1 MIRVPQYTSA
11 TLSSTLVP
19 LAWNGAVGGVL
30 ALDVASQLTLGG
42 TVSADSLGFRGGAGR
57 QLAGSNV
64 AGLTNTDYVTP
75 ATDAVNASKGEG
87 IVGTPQ
93 YIETTN
99 MTALINSGV
108 EGLPTGSFARGA
120 PGNAGGG
127 GTDGVPTSNADNSGG
142 GGGGNGGAGGFGG
155 YGWNAF
161 NFAGGFGGATFPAST
176 GALVM
181 GGGGGAGTSN
191 NGTASPTNTNP
202 AAINSSGSGGGGI
215 VIIHAGSVTGT
226 GTISANGQTALNVLN
241 DGGGGAGAAGSI
253 IFFTNSGALTGLT
266 ARANGGNGGDTWPA
280 QAPGTPFPGERH
292 GPGGGGGGGVIL
304 LSGTPTSVSVAGG
317 TDGFTDT
324 IQDSFGS
331 TSGQAGVSATNLTIT
346 QTPGTQ
352 SGAYCAGA
360 DLAVTNSASPSPVIA
375 GQNITY
381 VQTVTNNGP
390 LDGLNAVF
398 TEAIPANTT
407 FVSLTEKNNL
417 GNPSTAWTCTT
428 AGSIVCTDPDVPS
441 GAANTITFTIVVT
454 VGAATPF
461 GTQIVDTDSVTA
473 GTNDP
478 ILTNNTA
485 SVLTIVGN
493 STSANLSVTSTPTAF
508 SVASPSTFSYGLN
521 VVNNGPAAAT
531 NVVVTMTL
539 PASPPNLTFNA
550 LTFPAGWICSKP
562 AVNATG
568 TISCSI
574 ASLAANVSA
583 AFTIT
588 VNVASGLTSGTMIS
602 ETASAT
608 SSTPDA
614 NPSNNYAIA
623 TVVVAASTQSDLIM
637 TSSASPNPVL
647 PGNNITYTQ
656 SITNN
661 GPATAAATYTDT
673 IPANSTFVS
682 LAVPSGWSCGAT
694 IPAVGGTGTIICTD
708 ATLGASA
715 GSPSNFVLVTKVNST
730 TTPGTVISNT
740 ASASATNGD
749 PNTAN
754 NSVTTTT
761 VVASPSQSDVAIV
774 KTAAPE
780 PVDQGTNLTYTLQV
794 TNNGPAIAQ
803 GVTVSD
809 PLPAQVTYV
818 SSSTTQGT
826 CSQSAGTVSCTL
838 NSISV
843 GGLVIVTINV
853 NAATFSS
860 VSLATN
866 TATVSST
873 TSDPNLTNNTSTA
886 NSTIQSPSAVQVASF
901 HALARSSGGV
911 VLEWTTREETRN
923 LGFHIYRE
931 DGQGRH
937 RVDPSLIAGSALF
950 LRGGLPQHK
959 AKTYQWLDAQGGG
972 QATYWLEDVDLN
984 GTRTM
989 HGPAVPESVAENGT
1003 ENDAQAAAP
1012 VSQALLLSKLNS
1024 SLAQGPSPVSRG
1036 SATRMPV
1043 NPGEP
1048 VTPSAA
1054 ASVTSATLDEM
1065 AAVKISVSSAGWY
1078 RVTRAQLVA
1087 AGLDPNADART
1098 LQLFAE
1104 GVEQPILILGNQS
1117 GPLGASD
1124 SIEFNGTPIDTPFS
1138 GTRVYWLVKGTAAG
1152 VRIPLIPAETSGRSG
1167 PQAFSF
1173 TQTLQQRTTY
1183 FAALL
1188 NGENNDNFFGATITS
1203 EPTDQNF
1210 TVIHSAPNSG
1220 IPATL
1225 GVTLQGV
1232 TDLQPHAVSVVFN
1245 GSNVGEL
1252 DFNDQVNFSNT
1263 FSIDANLL
1271 HDGTNTV
1278 TLAALDGENDVS
1290 LVQSI
1295 ALSYPHSYVADSDW
1309 LQASARAGSSVTI
1322 SGFSNSQI
1330 AVFDVTNPLAI
1341 SQLAGDIQLES
1352 ASVGYGVTLALPS
1365 SARGEHVLL
1374 AFSNDQISQPGALVY
1389 HAPSTL
1395 EQQRAGA
1402 DIVIIT
1408 HPDFAAS
1415 AGPLVALRES
1425 QGHQVT
1431 LVTTDQIFDAFNYG
1445 EHSPLALRA
1454 YLQFAEG
1461 NWRTKPQDVLL
1472 LGGASFDPRNYL
1484 GFGDLDFVPTRLIET
1499 AAFKTASDDW
1509 LTDFKQTGFA
1519 TIPTG
1524 RIPARTAADANLV
1537 VSKIVNYEKGLS
1549 AGSWQ
1554 QEALVIADQNVGVN
1568 FTAEAAAAAADMP
1581 RSLNVTQILAD
1592 GQDAAAVSQ
1601 QILAG
1606 LNSGAL
1612 IVNYTGHG
1620 SEEQWSF
1627 ANLFDDAAA
1636 TNLTNGDRLPVYLVM
1651 DCLNGFFHD
1660 VYATSLSTSLLLAP
1674 NGGAVAVW
1682 ASSGFTN
1689 SPPQTNMDQALLNIL
1704 SANPS
1709 LSLGAAILQSK
1720 KGVTDQD
1727 VRRTWILF
1735 GDPAMHLQFAGTS
1748 KR

>member
-1 MIRVPQYTSA
+1 MECR
-11 TLSSTLVP
+11 
-19 LAWNGAVGGVL
+19 
-30 ALDVASQLTLGG
+30 LTLP
-42 TVSADSLGFRGGAGR
+42 
-57 QLAGSNV
+57 
-64 AGLTNTDYVTP
+64 Y
-75 ATDAVNASKGEG
+75 
-87 IVGTPQ
+87 
-93 YIETTN
+93 
-99 MTALINSGV
+99 
-108 EGLPTGSFARGA
+108 
-120 PGNAGGG
+120 
-127 GTDGVPTSNADNSGG
+127 
-142 GGGGNGGAGGFGG
+142 
-155 YGWNAF
+155 
-161 NFAGGFGGATFPAST
+161 
-176 GALVM
+176 
-181 GGGGGAGTSN
+181 
-191 NGTASPTNTNP
+191 
-202 AAINSSGSGGGGI
+202 
-215 VIIHAGSVTGT
+215 
-226 GTISANGQTALNVLN
+226 
-241 DGGGGAGAAGSI
+241 
-253 IFFTNSGALTGLT
+253 
-266 ARANGGNGGDTWPA
+266 
-280 QAPGTPFPGERH
+280 
-292 GPGGGGGGGVIL
+292 
-304 LSGTPTSVSVAGG
+304 
-317 TDGFTDT
+317 
-324 IQDSFGS
+324 
-331 TSGQAGVSATNLTIT
+331 
-346 QTPGTQ
+346 
-352 SGAYCAGA
+352 
-360 DLAVTNSASPSPVIA
+360 
-375 GQNITY
+375 
-381 VQTVTNNGP
+381 
-390 LDGLNAVF
+390 
-398 TEAIPANTT
+398 
-407 FVSLTEKNNL
+407 
-417 GNPSTAWTCTT
+417 
-428 AGSIVCTDPDVPS
+428 
-441 GAANTITFTIVVT
+441 
-454 VGAATPF
+454 
-461 GTQIVDTDSVTA
+461 
-473 GTNDP
+473 
-478 ILTNNTA
+478 
-485 SVLTIVGN
+485 
-493 STSANLSVTSTPTAF
+493 
-508 SVASPSTFSYGLN
+508 
-521 VVNNGPAAAT
+521 
-531 NVVVTMTL
+531 
-539 PASPPNLTFNA
+539 
-550 LTFPAGWICSKP
+550 
-562 AVNATG
+562 
-568 TISCSI
+568 
-574 ASLAANVSA
+574 
-583 AFTIT
+583 
-588 VNVASGLTSGTMIS
+588 
-602 ETASAT
+602 
-608 SSTPDA
+608 
-614 NPSNNYAIA
+614 
-623 TVVVAASTQSDLIM
+623 
-637 TSSASPNPVL
+637 
-647 PGNNITYTQ
+647 
-656 SITNN
+656 
-661 GPATAAATYTDT
+661 
-673 IPANSTFVS
+673 
-682 LAVPSGWSCGAT
+682 
-694 IPAVGGTGTIICTD
+694 
-708 ATLGASA
+708 
-715 GSPSNFVLVTKVNST
+715 
-730 TTPGTVISNT
+730 
-740 ASASATNGD
+740 
-749 PNTAN
+749 
-754 NSVTTTT
+754 
-761 VVASPSQSDVAIV
+761 
-774 KTAAPE
+774 
-780 PVDQGTNLTYTLQV
+780 
-794 TNNGPAIAQ
+794 
-803 GVTVSD
+803 
-809 PLPAQVTYV
+809 
-818 SSSTTQGT
+818 
-826 CSQSAGTVSCTL
+826 
-838 NSISV
+838 
-843 GGLVIVTINV
+843 
-853 NAATFSS
+853 
-860 VSLATN
+860 
-866 TATVSST
+866 
-873 TSDPNLTNNTSTA
+873 
-886 NSTIQSPSAVQVASF
+886 
-901 HALARSSGGV
+901 
-911 VLEWTTREETRN
+911 
-923 LGFHIYRE
+923 
-931 DGQGRH
+931 
-937 RVDPSLIAGSALF
+937 
-950 LRGGLPQHK
+950 
-959 AKTYQWLDAQGGG
+959 
-972 QATYWLEDVDLN
+972 
-984 GTRTM
+984 
-989 HGPAVPESVAENGT
+989 
-1003 ENDAQAAAP
+1003 
-1012 VSQALLLSKLNS
+1012 
-1024 SLAQGPSPVSRG
+1024 
-1036 SATRMPV
+1036 
-1043 NPGEP
+1043 
-1048 VTPSAA
+1048 
-1054 ASVTSATLDEM
+1054 
-1065 AAVKISVSSAGWY
+1065 
-1078 RVTRAQLVA
+1078 
-1087 AGLDPNADART
+1087 
-1098 LQLFAE
+1098 
-1104 GVEQPILILGNQS
+1104 
-1117 GPLGASD
+1117 
-1124 SIEFNGTPIDTPFS
+1124 S

-1152 VRIPLIPAETSGRSG
+1152 IRIPLIPAETSGRSG

-1720 KGVTDQD
+1720 KGVTDED

-1735 GDPAMHLQFAGTS
+1735 GDPAMHLQFSGTS